1 MNILCIVDEDKFF
14 HPQMLNSL
22 YELRLHKNFKIG
34 IIKKLNPK
42 SDIRIYLLKNIFN
55 LKLKEIF
62 ILTYRVIKINFLNF
76 IFPYGLNDKRF
87 FSIESFAKKR
97 KIDYFYISEDINKKK
112 YLDKIKKFNL
122 DIIFLS
128 CSQFI
133 KDEIIKIPKI
143 TCINRHN
150 SILPKYKGLMPVFHA
165 IANNEKYFGST
176 LHKVTNKYDE
186 GDILSQN
193 KLLIK
198 NKNIFTIYEKLFNLT
213 SVLFLEAM
221 QNISNKN
228 IIKNKKN
235 TSYFSFPTKY
245 DWQKF
250 RLNGGRFL

>member
-14 HPQMLNSL
+14 HPQMLNDI
-22 YELRLHKNFKIG
+22 YKLRLHKNFKIG
-34 IIKKLNPK
+34 IIKNLNPK
-42 SDIRIYLLKNIFN
+42 IDIKIYLIKNIFN
-55 LKLKEIF
+55 LKLKEIVV
-62 ILTYRVIKINFLNF
+62 LVYRVIKINFLNF
-76 IFPYGLNDKRF
+76 IYPNGLNGKKF
-87 FSIESFAKKR
+87 FSIESFAKNR
-97 KIDYFYISEDINKKK
+97 KIEYFYISEDINKKK
-112 YLDKIKKFNL
+112 YSDRIKKFNL
-122 DIIFLS
+122 DVIFLS

-186 GDILSQN
+186 GEILSQK
-193 KLLIK
+193 KLLIED
-198 NKNIFTIYEKLFNLT
+198 KNIFTIYKKLFNLT
-213 SVLFLEAM
+213 DILFLEAM

-228 IIKNKKN
+228 FIKTKKDK
-235 TSYFSFPTKY
+235 SYFGFPTKY

-250 RLNGGRFL
+250 RLNSGSFL